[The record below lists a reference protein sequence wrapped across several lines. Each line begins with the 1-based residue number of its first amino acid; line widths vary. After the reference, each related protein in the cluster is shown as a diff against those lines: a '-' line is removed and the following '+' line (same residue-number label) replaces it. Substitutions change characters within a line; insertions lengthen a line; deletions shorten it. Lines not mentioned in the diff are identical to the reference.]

1 MCRFRFVVCHHNIFH
16 RGTKETLGQ
25 RRIML
30 KVSVDRT
37 RNPARP
43 SWRHERL
50 PVWSAETVRLS
61 PWVPAVFCWM
71 AGAPEPEPQP
81 EPERER
87 ARLLAAVLSQA
98 DSREQARAAW
108 RLART
113 QHPETLS
120 ELLGMLAE
128 SAAGVSPEAAA
139 ELPPDAREVRLATT
153 IAAFGEMASAPVCA
167 RLGAAGVGAH
177 ERALLLD
184 VLLDCGV
191 ETERHA
197 CCFAEAAQHA
207 DDWVRHNALQGLE
220 MTSGGDEAARAMV
233 AGALADPNDMV
244 AFTAVS
250 ALFHHDAAR
259 GRASSSVS
267 T

>member
-1 MCRFRFVVCHHNIFH
+1 M
-16 RGTKETLGQ
+16 
-25 RRIML
+25 
-30 KVSVDRT
+30 
-37 RNPARP
+37 P
-43 SWRHERL
+43 
-50 PVWSAETVRLS
+50 
-61 PWVPAVFCWM
+61 
-71 AGAPEPEPQP
+71 PEE
-81 EPERER
+81 
-87 ARLLAAVLSQA
+87 
-98 DSREQARAAW
+98 
-108 RLART
+108 
-113 QHPETLS
+113 
-120 ELLGMLAE
+120 
-128 SAAGVSPEAAA
+128 AA

-153 IAAFGEMASAPVCA
+153 IAAFGAMASAPVCA

-220 MTSGGDEAARAMV
+220 MTSGGDEAARAML
-233 AGALADPNDMV
+233 AAALADRNDMV

-259 GRASSSVS
+259 GRAGRASPELARAAARMEAEGRQAMLCFKAARIAEFNGGGARAAL
-267 T
+267 